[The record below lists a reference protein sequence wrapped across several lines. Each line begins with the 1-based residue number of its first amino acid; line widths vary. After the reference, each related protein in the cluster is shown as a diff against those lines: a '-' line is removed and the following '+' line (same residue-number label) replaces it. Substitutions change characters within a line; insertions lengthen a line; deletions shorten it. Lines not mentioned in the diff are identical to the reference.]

1 MKINNVQ
8 IRLQKIINK
17 ANLWPRKY
25 FPLAVV
31 RTRFLVLYYNKGQ
44 RADRTLEERL
54 YRGGGG
60 GEWRHL
66 GVDGSSPR
74 GHCIATIII
83 FIIINSCLYL
93 LQHL

>member
-17 ANLWPRKY
+17 AILWPRKY

-54 YRGGGG
+54 YRGGEGG
-60 GEWRHL
+60 GERRHF
-66 GVDGSSPR
+66 GVGGSPPR
-74 GHCIATIII
+74 GRIAPIII
-83 FIIINSCLYL
+83 IIIINSCLYL

>member
-17 ANLWPRKY
+17 AILWPRKY

-31 RTRFLVLYYNKGQ
+31 RTRFLVLYYNKGP
-44 RADRTLEERL
+44 RADRTLEEQRL
-54 YRGGGG
+54 NRGG
-60 GEWRHL
+60 EELRHF
-66 GVDGSSPR
+66 GVDGGSPR
-74 GHCIATIII
+74 GGRIASI
-83 FIIINSCLYL
+83 IIINNSYSYL

>member
-44 RADRTLEERL
+44 RGRQDIGRTS
-54 YRGGGG
+54 YRGGEE
-60 GEWRHL
+60 GEAHR
-66 GVDGSSPR
+66 
-74 GHCIATIII
+74 C
-83 FIIINSCLYL
+83 
-93 LQHL
+93 

>member
-17 ANLWPRKY
+17 AILWPRKY

-54 YRGGGG
+54 YRGGEG
-60 GEWRHL
+60 GERRHL
-66 GVDGSSPR
+66 GVGGSSPR
-74 GHCIATIII
+74 GRIAPIII
-83 FIIINSCLYL
+83 IIIINLCLYL

>member
-17 ANLWPRKY
+17 AIFWPRKY
-25 FPLAVV
+25 FPLAAV

-54 YRGGGG
+54 NRGGGG
-60 GEWRHL
+60 ERRHF
-66 GVDGSSPR
+66 GVHGGSPR
-74 GHCIATIII
+74 GGGRTIAPIII
-83 FIIINSCLYL
+83 IIINSYFYL

>member
-8 IRLQKIINK
+8 IRLQKINK
-17 ANLWPRKY
+17 AIFWPRKY

-54 YRGGGG
+54 NRGGGG
-60 GEWRHL
+60 EEAHWCWWQ
-66 GVDGSSPR
+66 SSWSY
-74 GHCIATIII
+74 HSN
-83 FIIINSCLYL
+83 FDNSCLNL
-93 LQHL
+93 S

>member
-17 ANLWPRKY
+17 AILWPRKY

-44 RADRTLEERL
+44 RADRTLEDHVLTEEEE
-54 YRGGGG
+54 RGGT
-60 GEWRHL
+60 L
-66 GVDGSSPR
+66 VFTLAVLVVMVVVLS
-74 GHCIATIII
+74 
-83 FIIINSCLYL
+83 
-93 LQHL
+93 LQ

>member
-17 ANLWPRKY
+17 AIFWPRKY
-25 FPLAVV
+25 FPLAAV

-60 GEWRHL
+60 GVRRHF
-66 GVDGSSPR
+66 GVGGSPR
-74 GHCIATIII
+74 GRIAPIII
-83 FIIINSCLYL
+83 IIIINSCLYL

>member
-17 ANLWPRKY
+17 AILWPRKY

-54 YRGGGG
+54 NRGGGG
-60 GEWRHL
+60 ERRHFGVL
-66 GVDGSSPR
+66 GGSPR
-74 GHCIATIII
+74 GGRTIAPIII
-83 FIIINSCLYL
+83 IIINPCFYL
-93 LQHL
+93 VQHL

>member
-17 ANLWPRKY
+17 AILWPRKY

-44 RADRTLEERL
+44 RADRTLEDHVLTEEEEE
-54 YRGGGG
+54 RGGT
-60 GEWRHL
+60 L
-66 GVDGSSPR
+66 VFTLAVLVVMVVVLS
-74 GHCIATIII
+74 
-83 FIIINSCLYL
+83 
-93 LQHL
+93 LQ